1 MSTRAEF
8 PAAPAIGFLRSPLF
22 ILACGC
28 LVAILTFGPRSTMG
42 FFLAP
47 MTDANGW
54 SRETFA
60 LAIAV
65 QNLLWGL
72 GSPFAGMVADRFG
85 TARTLIGGAALY
97 AVGLVLMAWTTDPV
111 ALQLTAGVLIGLG
124 VAGSAFFLVLSAF
137 ARLLP
142 PAMRPLAFGLGTAA
156 GSAGQLLFSVL
167 GQAFIEAYGWQNALF
182 LIALMLAAVP
192 ILAWPLRGRPGEVL
206 AQGANPARPD
216 QTIAQALAEAF
227 GHRSYNLLVLGFFV
241 CGFHLAFITTHFPA
255 YVPQVIDQTLE
266 VYIAGIHCLTIT
278 PERLGAW
285 SIGIIGAFNIV
296 GAISSGILSGRVP
309 KHLLLAGIY
318 FARAVVFAAFV
329 LLPPSPLTITLFAA
343 FSGLL
348 WLSTIPP
355 TQGLVGVMFGV
366 RYMATLYG
374 FVFLSHQIGAFIGV
388 WLGGRIF
395 DATGSYDLVWWMSVA
410 LGLFAAAVHL
420 PIREAPVARLAP
432 A

>member
-1 MSTRAEF
+1 MSASAAI
-8 PAAPAIGFLRSPLF
+8 PADRPFRRSPAF
-22 ILACGC
+22 ILTCGC
-28 LVAILTFGPRSTMG
+28 LVAILTFGPRATMG
-42 FFLAP
+42 FFLTP
-47 MTDANGW
+47 MTEANGW

-65 QNLLWGL
+65 QNLMWGL

-85 TARTLIGGAALY
+85 TARTLIGGTALY
-97 AVGLVLMAWTTDPV
+97 IAGLVLMAYTTDPV
-111 ALQLTAGVLIGLG
+111 ALQLTAGVILGLG

-142 PAMRPLAFGLGTAA
+142 AGMRPLAFGLGTAA
-156 GSAGQLLFSVL
+156 GSAGQLVFSVL
-167 GQAFIEAYGWQNALF
+167 GQAFIEAYGWQSAL
-182 LIALMLAAVP
+182 LLLAGLLTVVP
-192 ILAWPLRGRPGEVL
+192 VLTWPLRGRPLEAL
-206 AQGANPARPD
+206 AHASSPIRRD
-216 QTIAQALAEAF
+216 QTIAQALTEAF

-241 CGFHLAFITTHFPA
+241 CGFHVAFITTHFPA
-255 YVPQVIDQTLE
+255 YVPQVIDQTVE
-266 VYIAGIHCLTIT
+266 VYFAGFHCLTVT

-296 GAISSGILSGRVP
+296 GAIGSGILSGRVP
-309 KHLLLAGIY
+309 KHYLLAGIY
-318 FARAVVFAAFV
+318 LARAFVCAAFV
-329 LLPPSPLTITLFAA
+329 LLPPSPLTVTLFATLA
-343 FSGLL
+343 GLL

-355 TQGLVGVMFGV
+355 TQGLVGVMFGI

-374 FVFLSHQIGAFIGV
+374 FVFLSHQIGAFLGV
-388 WLGGRIF
+388 WLGGRVF
-395 DATGSYDLVWWMSVA
+395 DLTGSYDLVWWMSVA